1 MGPFLHLAMFPY
13 PPNVLEKMTGG
24 VTMIDMQ
31 NVNCYANINWMH
43 EQEPNKGPPREDG
56 DDIIVPSI
64 WSNNRNSYSI
74 SFVNLSHQ

>member
-13 PPNVLEKMTGG
+13 PNDLEKMTGG

-43 EQEPNKGPPREDG
+43 ELEPNKGPRREDG

-64 WSNNRNSYSI
+64 
-74 SFVNLSHQ
+74 

>member
-1 MGPFLHLAMFPY
+1 MKPRNLNPDGHLAMFPY
-13 PPNVLEKMTGG
+13 PPNVLEKMTRG

-43 EQEPNKGPPREDG
+43 ELEPNKGPLREDD

-64 WSNNRNSYSI
+64 
-74 SFVNLSHQ
+74 

>member
-13 PPNVLEKMTGG
+13 PPNDMEKMTGG

-43 EQEPNKGPPREDG
+43 ELEPNKGPPREDG

-64 WSNNRNSYSI
+64 
-74 SFVNLSHQ
+74 